1 MNKWVQFD
9 LFVFA
14 HAVLELMEA
23 SQEWGPDT
31 LGAIASLAEERCLA
45 FGDDQG
51 SFRRFTRVKACAR
64 RVPPGLRPSGPT
76 EGGAS

>member
-23 SQEWGPDT
+23 LRRSGGPT
-31 LGAIASLAEERCLA
+31 PLVPLPAWRRSVVSPLATTKGA
-45 FGDDQG
+45 FGG
-51 SFRRFTRVKACAR
+51 S
-64 RVPPGLRPSGPT
+64 PG
-76 EGGAS
+76 